1 MTAFSFVLIEIGD
14 FRERIKQ
21 ETLLFSK
28 NVWIAPRA
36 QNLILIPIL
45 PNYIN
50 YFCHY
55 CLLLLIGRGLN
66 IVAFDWFD
74 SGGDSGR
81 NRDVGE
87 FFGWGGV
94 MFGC

>member
-28 NVWIAPRA
+28 NVWIAPHA

-50 YFCHY
+50 YFLSLLFVVADWEGFEY
-55 CLLLLIGRGLN
+55 CGFRL
-66 IVAFDWFD
+66 V
-74 SGGDSGR
+74 
-81 NRDVGE
+81 
-87 FFGWGGV
+87 
-94 MFGC
+94 

>member
-1 MTAFSFVLIEIGD
+1 MLKI
-14 FRERIKQ
+14 RY
-21 ETLLFSK
+21 LFPFCQ
-28 NVWIAPRA
+28 I
-36 QNLILIPIL
+36 ILIIF
-45 PNYIN
+45 Y
-50 YFCHY
+50 YY

-74 SGGDSGR
+74 SGDDSGR